1 MNAALKKSIDEI
13 LKLAFKEDSTKKDIT
28 SSLLLTNTRISA
40 VIKFKEK
47 GILCGKNLINYIF
60 SKFDKKIIIK
70 WTKNEGEEIS
80 KNEIVCKIFG
90 PGNSIVSI
98 ERIILNFLQRL
109 SGIASHTNKFVK
121 IIENKKIKILDTRKT
136 IPGWRALEKYAVKT
150 GGGTNHRN
158 SLSDA
163 ILVKD
168 THIKING
175 SVSLVME
182 KLIKKRAA
190 KEIEI
195 EVSNVKE
202 LKEAI
207 KFSPG
212 TIMLDNFLLKEIKKC
227 IKIIRTSSK
236 SKIEISGNIDES
248 RLRKMKN
255 YDIDYVS
262 IGKITHSAR
271 FLDISMTILKKD

>member
-1 MNAALKKSIDEI
+1 MI
-13 LKLAFKEDSTKKDIT
+13 
-28 SSLLLTNTRISA
+28 
-40 VIKFKEK
+40 
-47 GILCGKNLINYIF
+47 
-60 SKFDKKIIIK
+60 DKKIIIK
-70 WTKNEGEEIS
+70 WVKKEGQQIS
-80 KNEIVCKIFG
+80 KNEIICKVSG

-98 ERIILNFLQRL
+98 ERIVLNFLQRL
-109 SGIASHTNKFVK
+109 SGIATLTNKYVE
-121 IIENKKIKILDTRKT
+121 IVNNNKIKILDTRKT
-136 IPGWRALEKYAVKT
+136 IPGWRLLEKYAVKT

-158 SLSDA
+158 NLSDA

-175 SVSLVME
+175 SVTLVLE
-182 KLIKKRAA
+182 RLIKKRSA

-195 EVSNVKE
+195 EISTLKE

-212 TIMLDNFLLKEIKKC
+212 TIMLDNFLLSEIKKC
-227 IKIIRTSSK
+227 INIIRSSSK

-248 RLRKMKN
+248 RLRKIKN

-262 IGKITHSAR
+262 IGKLTHSAK
-271 FLDISMTILKKD
+271 FLDISMTILNKD

>member
-1 MNAALKKSIDEI
+1 MSIRDRKK
-13 LKLAFKEDSTKKDIT
+13 
-28 SSLLLTNTRISA
+28 
-40 VIKFKEK
+40 
-47 GILCGKNLINYIF
+47 
-60 SKFDKKIIIK
+60 
-70 WTKNEGEEIS
+70 EGQQIS
-80 KNEIVCKIFG
+80 KNEIICKVSG

-98 ERIILNFLQRL
+98 ERIVLNFLQRL
-109 SGIASHTNKFVK
+109 SGIATLTNKYVE
-121 IIENKKIKILDTRKT
+121 IVNNNKIKILDTRKT
-136 IPGWRALEKYAVKT
+136 IPGWRLLEKYAVKT

-158 SLSDA
+158 NLSDA

-175 SVSLVME
+175 SVTLVLE
-182 KLIKKRAA
+182 RLIKKRSA

-195 EVSNVKE
+195 EISTLKE

-212 TIMLDNFLLKEIKKC
+212 TIMLDNFLLSEIKKC
-227 IKIIRTSSK
+227 INIIRSSSK

-248 RLRKMKN
+248 RLRKIKN

-262 IGKITHSAR
+262 IGKLTHSAK
-271 FLDISMTILKKD
+271 FLDISMTILNKD

>member
-1 MNAALKKSIDEI
+1 MNAALKKNIDEI
-13 LKLAFKEDSTKKDIT
+13 LKLALKEDSTKKDIT
-28 SSLLLTNTRISA
+28 SSLLLSNKKISA

-47 GILCGKNLINYIF
+47 GILCGKNIINYIF

-70 WTKNEGEEIS
+70 WVKNEGQQIS
-80 KNEIVCKIFG
+80 KNEIICKVSG

-109 SGIASHTNKFVK
+109 SGIATLTNKYVE
-121 IIENKKIKILDTRKT
+121 IINNNKIKILDTRKT
-136 IPGWRALEKYAVKT
+136 IPGWRLLEKYAVKT

-158 SLSDA
+158 NLSDA

-175 SVSLVME
+175 SVTLVLE
-182 KLIKKRAA
+182 RLIKKRSA

-195 EVSNVKE
+195 EISTLKE

-212 TIMLDNFLLKEIKKC
+212 TIMLDNFLLSEIKKC
-227 IKIIRTSSK
+227 INIIRSSSK

-248 RLRKMKN
+248 KLRKMKN

-262 IGKITHSAR
+262 IGKLTHSAK
-271 FLDISMTILKKD
+271 FLDISMTILNKD